1 MTATASLEQAPVGID
16 GRAAR
21 ETPVHLRLTHRGRVV
36 FGTIG
41 TLLTAG
47 VLALLAALGATSA
60 SASAEQSEQ
69 SFSTVVAAP
78 GDSLWGIAESLDPEG
93 DPRDLVAEL
102 VTLNGMDGS
111 GVQAGESIA
120 VPTRYA
126 DAPGV
131 IPAQ

>member
-1 MTATASLEQAPVGID
+1 MTAI
-16 GRAAR
+16 AAFDHAR
-21 ETPVHLRLTHRGRVV
+21 DDAQGAITGEATHLRLTHRGRVV
-36 FGTIG
+36 FGTLG
-41 TLLTAG
+41 TLLAAG
-47 VLALLAALGATSA
+47 LLALLASLGATSA

-78 GDSLWGIAESLDPEG
+78 GDSLWAIAESLDPQG

-111 GVQAGESIA
+111 SVQAGESIA
-120 VPTRYA
+120 VPLRFS

-131 IPAQ
+131 IPAP